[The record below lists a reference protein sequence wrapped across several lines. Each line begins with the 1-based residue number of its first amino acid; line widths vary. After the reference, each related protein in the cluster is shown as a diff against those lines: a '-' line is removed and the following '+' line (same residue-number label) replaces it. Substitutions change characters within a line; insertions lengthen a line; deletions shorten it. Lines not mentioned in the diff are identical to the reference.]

1 LEAAQVTR
9 LRFPIAVVGAVLIS
23 AVLFAFLH
31 LLVSQRGEIGEVQ
44 EAVKIEFT
52 RLRQDTEAQRQQEEK
67 VTRERPPQTPDLP
80 QISASSSS
88 APGDSVSMLTPT
100 VDTSGAMQKMSIS
113 AGSDRDIVPLV
124 RIPPDYPA
132 RAQQRG
138 IEGWVLVEFT
148 ITPSGTVQDPKVLD
162 ADPKG
167 MFDDAALK
175 SIARW
180 KYNPKVENGVAV
192 ERRGI
197 RVVLRFDLED

>member
-1 LEAAQVTR
+1 MALIR
-9 LRFPIAVVGAVLIS
+9 LPV
-23 AVLFAFLH
+23 AFLLG
-31 LLVSQRGEIGEVQ
+31 LLFTGGVFWGLWMAIHGPLGALELKP
-44 EAVKIEFT
+44 AVRIEFT
-52 RLRQDTEAQRQQEEK
+52 RLRHDTEAERQRDEK
-67 VTRERPPQTPDLP
+67 ITREKPVQTPDMP
-80 QISASSSS
+80 HISASSSS
-88 APGDSVSMLTPT
+88 APSDSVSMLNPN
-100 VDTSGAMQKMSIS
+100 VDTRGAMQNMKIS

-167 MFDDAALK
+167 LFEDAALK
-175 SIARW
+175 SISRW

>member
-1 LEAAQVTR
+1 MTLIR
-9 LRFPIAVVGAVLIS
+9 LPIAFVFGLLFTGGVFWGLWLAIHGPLGAIELKP
-23 AVLFAFLH
+23 AV
-31 LLVSQRGEIGEVQ
+31 R
-44 EAVKIEFT
+44 IEFT

-67 VTRERPPQTPDLP
+67 VTREKPVQTPDLP
-80 QISASSSS
+80 QISSVSSN
-88 APGDSVSMLTPT
+88 APSDSVSMLTPS
-100 VDTSGAMQKMSIS
+100 VDTSGAMQKMNIS

-148 ITPSGTVQDPKVLD
+148 ITPSGTVQEPKVLD

-167 MFDDAALK
+167 IFDDAALK

>member
-1 LEAAQVTR
+1 MTLIR
-9 LRFPIAVVGAVLIS
+9 LPIAFVFGLLFTGGVFWGLWLAIHGPLGAIELKP
-23 AVLFAFLH
+23 AV
-31 LLVSQRGEIGEVQ
+31 R
-44 EAVKIEFT
+44 IEFT